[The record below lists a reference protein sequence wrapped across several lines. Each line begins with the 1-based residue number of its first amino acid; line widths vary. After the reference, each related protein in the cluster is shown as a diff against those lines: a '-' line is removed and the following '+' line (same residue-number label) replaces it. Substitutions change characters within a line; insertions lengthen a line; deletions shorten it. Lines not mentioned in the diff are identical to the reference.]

1 MVQDI
6 KELLI
11 SDKMNLK
18 ELLSVRMLLQALID
32 SKGKQNMNTKKC
44 GLPCE
49 IYARVTG
56 YITPV
61 SKWNTGK
68 KEEFKQR
75 SDYKVET
82 KVNKANQP

>member
-32 SKGKQNMNTKKC
+32 SKGK
-44 GLPCE
+44 
-49 IYARVTG
+49 
-56 YITPV
+56 
-61 SKWNTGK
+61 
-68 KEEFKQR
+68 
-75 SDYKVET
+75 
-82 KVNKANQP
+82 